1 MNGGKIMK
9 GLFSFEGPLYKFC
22 VLVYETF
29 MLNLLWFIGSLP
41 IVTIGVSTSALYYVY
56 GKKVRENSY
65 NIYSDFIKGY
75 KENFKQALPIG
86 AVITIILSF
95 SIYNIFKL
103 NKMGSAYLWLQGFQL
118 FIIFQILLI
127 SVFIFPLIAR
137 VNMKLIDILK
147 NSLILTYKHIVIST
161 TSVALLIALIL
172 FTIYKL
178 SFGLFFVSF
187 YALVSTYFIEK
198 VLKRYIK
205 I

>member
-1 MNGGKIMK
+1 MK
-9 GLFSFEGPLYKFC
+9 GLFSFDGPLYKFC

-65 NIYSDFIKGY
+65 NLYSDFIKGY
-75 KENFKQALPIG
+75 KENFTQALPIG

-103 NKMGSAYLWLQGFQL
+103 NNLGSAYLWLQGVQL

-137 VNMKLIDILK
+137 VNMNLIDILK
-147 NSLILTYKHIVIST
+147 NSLILAYKHIVKST
-161 TSVALLIALIL
+161 TSVVLLIVLIL
-172 FTIYKL
+172 FTLYKP
-178 SFGLFFVSF
+178 SFVLFFVSF
-187 YALVSTYFIEK
+187 YALVSTYFFEK
-198 VLKRYIK
+198 VLKSYIT